1 MISQLEAF
9 MRIINIPGN
18 KMAFHDRISFFF
30 GLVGSGGLAGGSPMR
45 SVTMCGSTDSFE
57 SKKNKGTRNSP
68 SSGTK

>member
-9 MRIINIPGN
+9 MRFINIPGN

-45 SVTMCGSTDSFE
+45 SVTVW
-57 SKKNKGTRNSP
+57 
-68 SSGTK
+68 